1 MSEDAPMDIDYVANL
16 ARIELSDEEKTTY
29 QRQLGDVLKY
39 FEKLQELEVDGV
51 EPTAHA
57 FPRYNVWDQD
67 ESTKVSIVSVSLFD
81 AAPHLGH
88 ATLTQSVAAP
98 SGDVPFGF
106 KSKPLASGKVSGS

>member
-1 MSEDAPMDIDYVANL
+1 MDIDYVANL

-57 FPRYNVWDQD
+57 FPRHNVWDQD
-67 ESTKVSIVSVSLFD
+67 ESKQGFSASEALKNAPQSRQDQVVVPKVIEE
-81 AAPHLGH
+81 
-88 ATLTQSVAAP
+88 
-98 SGDVPFGF
+98 
-106 KSKPLASGKVSGS
+106 